1 MALDQATTTGF
12 AVFNYNDGKA
22 NLLKFG
28 KKKFEGSTYVEKI
41 SQIRAWME
49 ELIEENDIDAVVLED
64 TYFMRNAATHK
75 KLSGLLY
82 VLITWLY
89 DNKIKF
95 LVVTAS
101 QWRST
106 SNIKGKGRTEKKQ
119 ASKKYVLDRFGE
131 KVTNDESDAILIGIH
146 AVEELNEYQWGED
159 APPID
164 YVFSLDRSD
173 V

>member
-1 MALDQATTTGF
+1 
-12 AVFNYNDGKA
+12 
-22 NLLKFG
+22 
-28 KKKFEGSTYVEKI
+28 
-41 SQIRAWME
+41 ME
-49 ELIEENDIDAVVLED
+49 ELIEENHMDAVVVED
-64 TYFMRNAATHK
+64 VYYMRNAATHK

-106 SNIKGKGRTEKKQ
+106 SQIKGKGRTAKKH

-146 AVEELNEYQWGED
+146 AVEELNDYQWGDD

-164 YVFSLDRSD
+164 YVFNIERSD